1 MARAQPESDVVRKGS
16 TNRKAQRPFDDST
29 PPLPVVRHGAV
40 YSRKRCKPSTIRHN
54 RPHTHTC
61 ARERDTA
68 GAATAATDAPA
79 TGPCYDSGVRYQ
91 GAVIRPPSEAS
102 SLIVQV
108 TYGCSNNTC
117 DFCGTY
123 LDKPFGVRPFDE
135 VVDDVTALPASVR
148 QRVQRVFLA
157 DGDALALSPRK
168 LHDILDLLHRA
179 LPNLERVS
187 SYANAKNLLAKSVDE
202 LRELRENGLELLY
215 LGLES
220 GDDQTLA
227 DIHKGMTVAEQIE
240 GCRRSSEAGLQL
252 SVTAI
257 LGLAGSQR
265 SLIHGQ
271 ATGEAL
277 SAIDPEYIGILTLM
291 LTPGTAMHRKVADGE
306 IVLPDS
312 IGMLRELREII
323 ASLECS
329 NCLFRCNHASN
340 YLPVGGHLPQ
350 EKGTMLAALDKVLE
364 APASVQLRPES
375 WRLL

>member
-1 MARAQPESDVVRKGS
+1 M
-16 TNRKAQRPFDDST
+16 
-29 PPLPVVRHGAV
+29 
-40 YSRKRCKPSTIRHN
+40 
-54 RPHTHTC
+54 
-61 ARERDTA
+61 
-68 GAATAATDAPA
+68 
-79 TGPCYDSGVRYQ
+79 RYH

-123 LDKPFGVRPFDE
+123 LDKPFAVRPFGE
-135 VVDDVTALPASVR
+135 VVDDVTALPATVR

-168 LHDILDLLHRA
+168 LGDILDLLRRA
-179 LPNLERVS
+179 LPNMERVS
-187 SYANAKNLLAKSVDE
+187 SYANARNLLAKSVEELSE
-202 LRELRENGLELLY
+202 LREGGLELLY

-240 GCRRSSEAGLQL
+240 GCRLATEAGIEL

-257 LGLAGSQR
+257 LGLAGKER
-265 SLIHGQ
+265 SLEHGR
-271 ATGEAL
+271 ATGVAL
-277 SAIDPEYIGILTLM
+277 SAIDPRYIGILTLM
-291 LTPGTAMHRKVADGE
+291 LTPGTAMERRVASGVL
-306 IVLPDS
+306 VLPDS
-312 IGMLRELREII
+312 IGMLRELREIV
-323 ASLECS
+323 ANTDVTRCT
-329 NCLFRCNHASN
+329 FRSNHASN
-340 YLPVGGHLPQ
+340 YLPVGGELPR
-350 EKGTMLAALDKVLE
+350 EKAAMLVALDKVLQ

>member
-1 MARAQPESDVVRKGS
+1 
-16 TNRKAQRPFDDST
+16 
-29 PPLPVVRHGAV
+29 
-40 YSRKRCKPSTIRHN
+40 
-54 RPHTHTC
+54 
-61 ARERDTA
+61 
-68 GAATAATDAPA
+68 
-79 TGPCYDSGVRYQ
+79 VRYQ

-123 LDKPFGVRPFDE
+123 LDKPFGVRPFAE
-135 VVDDVTALPASVR
+135 VVDDVISLPASVR
-148 QRVQRVFLA
+148 ARVRRVFLA

-179 LPNLERVS
+179 FPDLERVS
-187 SYANAKNLLAKSVDE
+187 SYANARNLLAKTVE
-202 LRELRENGLELLY
+202 ELAGLRESGLDLLY

-240 GCRRSSEAGLQL
+240 GCRRASAAGIKL

-257 LGLAGSQR
+257 LGLAGVAR
-265 SLIHGQ
+265 SCEHGR
-271 ATGEAL
+271 ATGKAL

-291 LTPGTAMHRKVADGE
+291 LTPGTAMERKVASGRV
-306 IVLPDS
+306 VLPDS
-312 IGMLRELREII
+312 IGMLRELREIV
-323 ASLECS
+323 AHLDVTA
-329 NCLFRCNHASN
+329 CLFRSNHASN
-340 YLPVGGHLPQ
+340 YLPVGGRLPQ
-350 EKGTMLAALDKVLE
+350 DKQKMLAALDKVLL
-364 APASVQLRPES
+364 APESVRLRPES